1 MLLLL
6 LATASARGP
15 ASSASQRLPCRGLR
29 GPARRDCVENATAA
43 AERRGIT
50 SVASA
55 RGGWVCRAAL
65 VMKQGQGH
73 HVSVNPKQRAAI
85 DKKCG
90 FDPRNPRFPARDA
103 DAGLVVAVHHNGF
116 GNQLFQLAF
125 AKLWAAASGADF
137 AAALI
142 DRREIP
148 FEEQPKYKNGV
159 VVPPRLP
166 PHSDVGWRLFEQYF
180 SNESLGRR
188 DRLGTCAPLVPY
200 ENQYV
205 GNGTRILGGRG
216 ADTKRIPLE
225 KQLVGALAANDT
237 CLKTLGYFQDYS
249 LYAGLAGYLRKEIA
263 PTPVDLV
270 EGPGPDDVVIH
281 IRKCRTA
288 ASGVHGLNK
297 DQYYNWD
304 NYFRHIFAGLDLR
317 NGSVKVV
324 TVCSEDSN
332 FANSVL
338 PELVQHVNATHVQP
352 DRVRAV
358 KMDPRHHRGNMRV
371 IEDFTY
377 LTRAKRL
384 IVTESTFAWWAAFL
398 GDADEIHAPGLGRMP
413 VPAGEPRYVFHDMH
427 SRQYWGRYDATRG
440 TIVYADDATTEKIYR
455 NWTAADLQGCPRG
468 KFGMTGGC
476 GTA

>member
-90 FDPRNPRFPARDA
+90 FDPRDPRFPARDA

-116 GNQLFQLAF
+116 GNQLFQFAF

-142 DRREIP
+142 DHREIP

-180 SNESLGRR
+180 RRVDIWQTSRGDAAAATWIFR
-188 DRLGTCAPLVPY
+188 DRGDAAATTWIV
-200 ENQYV
+200 
-205 GNGTRILGGRG
+205 RG
-216 ADTKRIPLE
+216 D
-225 KQLVGALAANDT
+225 
-237 CLKTLGYFQDYS
+237 
-249 LYAGLAGYLRKEIA
+249 GL
-263 PTPVDLV
+263 PTP
-270 EGPGPDDVVIH
+270 
-281 IRKCRTA
+281 
-288 ASGVHGLNK
+288 
-297 DQYYNWD
+297 
-304 NYFRHIFAGLDLR
+304 
-317 NGSVKVV
+317 
-324 TVCSEDSN
+324 
-332 FANSVL
+332 
-338 PELVQHVNATHVQP
+338 
-352 DRVRAV
+352 
-358 KMDPRHHRGNMRV
+358 
-371 IEDFTY
+371 
-377 LTRAKRL
+377 RL
-384 IVTESTFAWWAAFL
+384 
-398 GDADEIHAPGLGRMP
+398 
-413 VPAGEPRYVFHDMH
+413 
-427 SRQYWGRYDATRG
+427 
-440 TIVYADDATTEKIYR
+440 
-455 NWTAADLQGCPRG
+455 
-468 KFGMTGGC
+468 
-476 GTA
+476 